1 MHSVDTLTAKE
12 RSDRMSLV
20 RSKNTKP
27 ELRVRSIV
35 HRAGYRFR
43 LHRRDLPGSPDLVF
57 PSRRKVIFVHGC
69 FWHAHPN
76 PNCKRARVPKTR
88 VEFWSDK
95 FAKNRARDVRSVEQL
110 NALGW
115 KALTLWECE
124 LTSDEAIEMR
134 VREFL
139 DEVD

>member
-1 MHSVDTLTAKE
+1 MDTLTKEE
-12 RSDRMSLV
+12 RSARMGLV
-20 RSKNTKP
+20 RSKDTKP

-57 PSRRKVIFVHGC
+57 PSRKKVIFVHGC

-76 PNCKRARVPKTR
+76 PNCKRARIPKTR
-88 VEFWSDK
+88 VEFWKDK
-95 FAKNRARDVRSVEQL
+95 FSKNRARDAKTLDELRS
-110 NALGW
+110 LGW

-124 LTSDEAIEMR
+124 LTSDAVIEKR